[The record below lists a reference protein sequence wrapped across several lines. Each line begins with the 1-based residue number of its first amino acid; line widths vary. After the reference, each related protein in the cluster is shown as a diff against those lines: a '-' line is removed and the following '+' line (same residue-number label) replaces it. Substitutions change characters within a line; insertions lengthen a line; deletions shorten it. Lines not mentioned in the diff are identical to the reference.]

1 MKQKPLPQTRCYIG
15 ARIPL
20 DVKDKLDR
28 KSKRER
34 RSLSAT
40 IELILIQAAALEP

>member
-1 MKQKPLPQTRCYIG
+1 MKVKATQQSRCYIG
-15 ARIPL
+15 ARIPA

-40 IELILIQAAALEP
+40 IELILIQAASLEP